1 MGKNKFTFEQNDI
14 EIDRVVFEHDN
25 VNITYVVPQHFGVI
39 GPIKFTVSYTG
50 SDIVDIISQLAV
62 QQMFD
67 AVGTNTTIYTD
78 SRISLVSLSGAGNE
92 ICLRYNTV
100 DNVYSAVTIQNTETI
115 ELFGVWLK
123 DRLNEYPFV
132 VGSQYSSLDNTRLTV
147 TVFGDCGTLSET
159 DVKSLI
165 KFVEVPT
172 DDNELEFTI
181 GVGKQLVV
189 QFDANTNSRNKIVC
203 RYIRQI
209 DGIDVER
216 VLRFTS
222 DEFASKY
229 LHKLIEWINNDD
241 SSNLSIGDIGTV
253 ATSDVQ

>member
-1 MGKNKFTFEQNDI
+1 MSKNKFTFEQNDI
-14 EIDRVVFEHDN
+14 EIDRVVFEKDN

-39 GPIKFTVSYTG
+39 GPIKFTVSYISG
-50 SDIVDIISQLAV
+50 DIVDIISQLAV
-62 QQMFD
+62 RQMFE

-92 ICLRYNTV
+92 ICLRYNSV
-100 DNVYSAVTIQNTETI
+100 DNVYSTVTIQNTQTI

-147 TVFGDCGTLSET
+147 TVFGDCGTLTET

-165 KFVEVPT
+165 KFIEVPT
-172 DDNELEFTI
+172 DDNELRFAI
-181 GVGKQLVV
+181 GIGKQLVV
-189 QFDANTNSRNKIVC
+189 QFEPTVPYKSIVC

-209 DGIDVER
+209 NQIDVER
-216 VLRFTS
+216 VLRFAP

-229 LHKLIEWINNDD
+229 LHKLIDWINTDD

-253 ATSDVQ
+253 ASSDIS